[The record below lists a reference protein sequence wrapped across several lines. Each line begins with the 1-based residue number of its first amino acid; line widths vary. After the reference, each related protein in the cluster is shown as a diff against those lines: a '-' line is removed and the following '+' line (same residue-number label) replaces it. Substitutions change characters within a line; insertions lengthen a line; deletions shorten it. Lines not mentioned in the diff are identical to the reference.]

1 MWTIYTGLT
10 GTVPSSSVNFDCDT
24 SLPPTPEIISQF
36 SHRKIPTNPVVLA
49 AISAGIPLTTPEP
62 SETQQ
67 AIASIH
73 SFIVYYAEAAWVKNT
88 HEKHTKS
95 QITLLG
101 PTQEEITSEASQE
114 VTIDLDEPQITL
126 IEYEPDPTARKKLLG
141 QPNIQLNRHPS
152 LQ

>member
-1 MWTIYTGLT
+1 
-10 GTVPSSSVNFDCDT
+10 VNFDCDT

-73 SFIVYYAEAAWVKNT
+73 SFIVYYAEAAWVK
-88 HEKHTKS
+88 KHTWKTYK
-95 QITLLG
+95 ITDNTI
-101 PTQEEITSEASQE
+101 TQEEITSEASQE
-114 VTIDLDEPQITL
+114 VTIDLDETQITL
-126 IEYEPDPTARKKLLG
+126 TEYEPDPTARKK
-141 QPNIQLNRHPS
+141 NY
-152 LQ
+152 